1 MKVIF
6 IKDLKKQGK
15 VNEVKEVS
23 DGYAINYLIKNGYA
37 VKYTKTSSNILKKDI
52 KEKEIETEQNKKV
65 AEEQKKKLE
74 SIILE
79 IKAKSNNGK
88 MFGSIS
94 NKQISDELK
103 KQGIT
108 IEKKNIITE
117 PLNSLGVHEVEIKLY
132 KQIIAKLRVQIQEK
146 YVIK

>member
-23 DGYAINYLIKNGYA
+23 DGYATNFLIKNGYA
-37 VKYTKTSSNILKKDI
+37 VKYTKTSRNILQKDI
-52 KEKEIETEQNKKV
+52 KEKEIEKEINKKN
-65 AEEQKKKLE
+65 AEEQKKKIE

-79 IKAKSNNGK
+79 IKVKSNNGK

-94 NKQISDELK
+94 NKQICDELK
-103 KQGIT
+103 KKGIT
-108 IEKKNIITE
+108 IDKKNIITE
-117 PLNSLGVHEVEIKLY
+117 SLNSLGVHEVEIKLY
-132 KQIIAKLRVQIQEK
+132 KQITAKLRVQLQEK
-146 YVIK
+146 

>member
-132 KQIIAKLRVQIQEK
+132 KQIIEKLRVQIQEK